1 MYHYKKNKIFIC
13 NYLSISKIYFPQ
25 LWMTNSRKN
34 PPFGITTHN
43 ECHPRYQSFITASSN
58 DLGCFTSDTG
68 DLCAGTDLRQLA
80 HPCIISMQ
88 ISIGS
93 KEHTWMAGGCLFSRS
108 ASQPLVA
115 NSKTERGFHGSAGMK
130 VAIDEACAHARRPIS
145 TRRERRRL
153 VLSFDEVRRACT

>member
-1 MYHYKKNKIFIC
+1 
-13 NYLSISKIYFPQ
+13 
-25 LWMTNSRKN
+25 MTKTRKN

-80 HPCIISMQ
+80 HPRPSVCR
-88 ISIGS
+88 
-93 KEHTWMAGGCLFSRS
+93 SRS
-108 ASQPLVA
+108 DRKNILEWRVDAFSPDRHHSQLVA

-130 VAIDEACAHARRPIS
+130 VADRRSMCTRMEADIHTTGAPATGFI
-145 TRRERRRL
+145 
-153 VLSFDEVRRACT
+153 VRRSATCMHVGGGI